1 MRVKDLLWLSICL
14 IILLFIYNTTSASR
28 IFELDSAMFILSF
41 LLYFLS
47 IVFWI
52 LAWIYLIKERFVPS
66 FRLNMKALL
75 GVFAPFGLGGDAI
88 RTYFAKTER
97 IQPERALSTSFI
109 VKFYKFIIMLVFLL
123 FALYLLSI
131 NSADFSKYSLVFAS
145 MIITLFFGVAI
156 VLLLRVRWFAAL
168 LYKALNRIF
177 IFKFQEQLNKH
188 FLEIKPKNVL
198 IVMFLLVIS
207 TLLEMGAVLFAFLS
221 IGQELLLPHVFIFY
235 SIASSLALLTLT
247 PQGIGF
253 VEGGGYLVL
262 STGYFSLSQSVIGSF
277 LIIWSV
283 IRIWIPS
290 LIGLLSF
297 WWKR

>member
-14 IILLFIYNTTSASR
+14 IILLFIYQTTSASR
-28 IFELDSAMFILSF
+28 IFELNLPIFAVSF

-52 LAWIYLIKERFVPS
+52 LAWVYLIKERFVPS

-88 RTYFAKTER
+88 RTYFAKTEK

-109 VKFYKFIIMLVFLL
+109 VKFYKLIVMLIFLI
-123 FALYLLSI
+123 FAIYLLSI
-131 NSADFSKYSLVFAS
+131 NSADFSKYILVFVS
-145 MIITLFFGVAI
+145 MIIMIFSGVTI
-156 VLLLRVRWFAAL
+156 VLLLRVRWFATL
-168 LYKALNRIF
+168 LYRLLNKIF

-188 FLEIKPKNVL
+188 FLEIKPKDV
-198 IVMFLLVIS
+198 IITMVLLVIS
-207 TLLEMGAVLFAFLS
+207 TLLEMGSILFAFLS
-221 IGQELLLPHVFIFY
+221 IGQELLLPHVFIF
-235 SIASSLALLTLT
+235 SSVASSLALVTIT

-262 STGYFSLSQSVIGSF
+262 ASGYFSLAKPVIGSF
-277 LIIWSV
+277 LIVWSI

-290 LIGLLSF
+290 LIGLFSF
-297 WWKR
+297 RWKK